1 MADAIKEPFSYSVG
15 ERGRNRV
22 RAFAHPET
30 GRMHLEYYEPTR
42 TGERPKVRRLA
53 LGHSDREL
61 AKEAAEELAAKLRR
75 SAPPATAKL
84 KLVKLFDIYLRE
96 VTPGK
101 SVGTQRHDRMC
112 AEMFLRAFRRDRE
125 PHTLSLRDWN
135 WFIRQRR
142 DGILRPRTVEVKR
155 TVRNRVIAHDL
166 KFLLA
171 VLNWATLAGDGKG
184 GFLLDR
190 NPLKGLPVPREENP
204 SRAVLT
210 LEQYQ
215 RLVAAAA
222 KEGGQIECFVKLAW
236 HTGHRSSSIRNLRWS
251 DVDLE
256 GRRIHWRGEND
267 KIGLDHWNPL
277 HSEVLDALKAH
288 KAVLELVQNRSLSDE
303 WIFPAPQDPSKA
315 MPRETAHKVWKRLAG
330 AAKLPVGQRYG
341 WHSFRRAF
349 SNRLHRSGA
358 PFRDLQDLGGW
369 KSPKTLTEVYLLPD
383 EEAQRRAL
391 EGAESEQFRR

>member
-1 MADAIKEPFSYSVG
+1 MADAINGRWSYSVG

-22 RAFAHPET
+22 RAFVHPET
-30 GRMHLEYYEPTR
+30 GRMHLEYYESTR

-53 LGHSDREL
+53 LGHSDKER
-61 AKEAAEELAAKLRR
+61 AKEAAEKLAAELRR

-84 KLVKLFDIYLRE
+84 KLVTLFDMYLCE

-101 SVGTQRHDRMC
+101 GVGTQQHDRMC
-112 AEMFLRAFRRDRE
+112 ADLFLRAFGRDRE
-125 PHTLSLRDWN
+125 PYTLNLRDWN
-135 WFIRQRR
+135 WFISQRR
-142 DGILRPRTVEVKR
+142 DGILRPRSVTVKR
-155 TVRNRVIAHDL
+155 SVRNRVIAHDL

-171 VLNWATLAGDGKG
+171 VLNWAVLAGDGKG

-190 NPLKGLPVPREENP
+190 NPLKGLSVPREENP
-204 SRAVLT
+204 SRALLT
-210 LEQYQ
+210 LGQYQ
-215 RLVAAAA
+215 RFVSAAA

-236 HTGHRSSSIRNLRWS
+236 HTGHRSSSIRNLRFS

-256 GRRIHWRGEND
+256 GKRIHWRGEND

-277 HSEVLDALKAH
+277 HSEVVEALKAH
-288 KAVLELVQNRSLSDE
+288 KAVLELVQNCPLTGE
-303 WIFPAPQDPSKA
+303 WIFPALKDPSKP
-315 MPRETAHKVWKRLAG
+315 MPRETAHKMWKRLAS
-330 AAKLPVGQRYG
+330 AAKLPVGERYG

-391 EGAESEQFRR
+391 EGAESEQSRR

>member
-1 MADAIKEPFSYSVG
+1 
-15 ERGRNRV
+15 
-22 RAFAHPET
+22 
-30 GRMHLEYYEPTR
+30 
-42 TGERPKVRRLA
+42 
-53 LGHSDREL
+53 
-61 AKEAAEELAAKLRR
+61 
-75 SAPPATAKL
+75 
-84 KLVKLFDIYLRE
+84 
-96 VTPGK
+96 
-101 SVGTQRHDRMC
+101 
-112 AEMFLRAFRRDRE
+112 
-125 PHTLSLRDWN
+125 
-135 WFIRQRR
+135 
-142 DGILRPRTVEVKR
+142 VEVKR

-204 SRAVLT
+204 SRTVLT

-215 RLVAAAA
+215 RLVGAAA
-222 KEGGQIECFVKLAW
+222 KEGGQVECFVKLAW

-277 HSEVLDALKAH
+277 HSEVVEALKAH
-288 KAVLELVQNRSLSDE
+288 KAVLELVQDCPLSDE
-303 WIFPAPQDPSKA
+303 WIFPAPQDPSKP
-315 MPRETAHKVWKRLAG
+315 MPRETAHKVWKRLAS

-391 EGAESEQFRR
+391 EGAESEQSRR

>member
-1 MADAIKEPFSYSVG
+1 MADAIIGRWSYSVG

-22 RAFAHPET
+22 RAFLDPKT
-30 GRMHLEYYEPTR
+30 GRVKLEFYEPTR
-42 TGERPKVRRLA
+42 MGERPKVHRLS
-53 LGHSDREL
+53 LGHSDKER
-61 AKEAAEELAAKLRR
+61 AKEAAEKLAAELRS
-75 SAPPATAKL
+75 SAPPATAKS
-84 KLVKLFDIYLRE
+84 KLVTLFDMYLRE

-101 SVGTQRHDRMC
+101 SKSTQQHDHTC
-112 AEMFLRAFRRDRE
+112 ADLFLRAFGRDRE
-125 PHTLSLRDWN
+125 PHTLNLRDWS

-142 DGILRPRTVEVKR
+142 DGVLRPHRVTVKR

-171 VLNWATLAGDGKG
+171 VLNWAALAGDGKG
-184 GFLLDR
+184 KFLLDR
-190 NPLKGLPVPREENP
+190 NPLKGLELPREENP
-204 SRAVLT
+204 SRAVLS

-215 RLVAAAA
+215 RLISAAA
-222 KEGGQIECFVKLAW
+222 KEGGETECFVRLAW
-236 HTGHRSSSIRNLRWS
+236 HSGHRSQSILRLRWS

-277 HSEVLDALKAH
+277 HSEVTEALKAQ
-288 KAVLELVQNRSLSDE
+288 KALVELLQNRALGDE
-303 WIFPAPQDPSKA
+303 WVFPAPKDSSKP
-315 MPRETAHKVWKRLAG
+315 MPRATLQKIWKRLAN
-330 AAKLPVGQRYG
+330 AAELPKGERYG

-369 KSPKTLTEVYLLPD
+369 KSAKTLMDVYLLPD

-391 EGAESEQFRR
+391 EGAESGQSRR

>member
-1 MADAIKEPFSYSVG
+1 MADAINGRWSYSVG

-30 GRMHLEYYEPTR
+30 GRMHLEYYEPAR

-53 LGHSDREL
+53 LGHSDKEL
-61 AKEAAEELAAKLRR
+61 AKEAAEKLAAELRR
-75 SAPPATAKL
+75 SAPPAAAKITL
-84 KLVKLFDIYLRE
+84 RLLFENYLRE

-101 SVGTQRHDRMC
+101 SAGTQQHDRMC
-112 AEMFLRAFRRDRE
+112 VEMFTRAFGRDRE
-125 PHTLSLRDWN
+125 PNTLSLREWN

-142 DGILRPRTVEVKR
+142 DGMLRPRSVEEKR

-184 GFLLDR
+184 GYLLDR

-204 SRAVLT
+204 SRAILT
-210 LEQYQ
+210 IEQYQ
-215 RLVAAAA
+215 RLLAAAA
-222 KEGGQIECFVKLAW
+222 KEGGLVECFVKLAW

-277 HSEVLDALKAH
+277 HSEVVEALTAH
-288 KAVLELVQNRSLSDE
+288 KTVVELVQNCPSSDE
-303 WIFPAPQDPSKA
+303 WVFPAPRDPSKP
-315 MPRETAHKVWKRLAG
+315 MPRETVHKMWIRLAT
-330 AAKLPVGQRYG
+330 AAKLPVGQRLG

-391 EGAESEQFRR
+391 EGAESEQSRR

>member
-1 MADAIKEPFSYSVG
+1 
-15 ERGRNRV
+15 
-22 RAFAHPET
+22 
-30 GRMHLEYYEPTR
+30 MHLEYYEPTR

-53 LGHSDREL
+53 LGHSDMEL

-75 SAPPATAKL
+75 SAPSVTAKL
-84 KLVKLFDIYLRE
+84 ELSSLFEMYLRE

-101 SVGTQRHDRMC
+101 SAGTQRHDRMC

-125 PHTLSLRDWN
+125 PHTLNLRDWN

-142 DGILRPRTVEVKR
+142 DGILRPRSVEVKR

-204 SRAVLT
+204 SRTVLT

-215 RLVAAAA
+215 RLVGAAA
-222 KEGGQIECFVKLAW
+222 KEGGQVECFVKLAW

-277 HSEVLDALKAH
+277 HSEVLEALKAH
-288 KAVLELVQNRSLSDE
+288 KAVLELVQNCPLSDE
-303 WIFPAPQDPSKA
+303 WIFPALRDTSKP
-315 MPRETAHKVWKRLAG
+315 MPRETVHKMWMRLAT
-330 AAKLPVGQRYG
+330 AAKLPVGQRLG

-391 EGAESEQFRR
+391 EGAESEQSRR

>member
-1 MADAIKEPFSYSVG
+1 MADAINGRWSYSVG

-30 GRMHLEYYEPTR
+30 GRMHLEYYEPAR
-42 TGERPKVRRLA
+42 TGERPKVRRLG
-53 LGHSDREL
+53 LGHSDKER
-61 AKEAAEELAAKLRR
+61 AKEAAERLAAELRR
-75 SAPPATAKL
+75 SAPPTTAKL
-84 KLVKLFDIYLRE
+84 KLVTLFDMYLRE

-101 SVGTQRHDRMC
+101 SAGTQQHDRMC
-112 AEMFLRAFRRDRE
+112 AEMFTRAFGRDRE
-125 PHTLSLRDWN
+125 PNTLSLREWN

-142 DGILRPRTVEVKR
+142 DGMLRPRSVEEKR

-190 NPLKGLPVPREENP
+190 NPLRGLPVPREENP
-204 SRAVLT
+204 SRAMLT
-210 LEQYQ
+210 LEQYR
-215 RLVAAAA
+215 RLESASARD
-222 KEGGQIECFVKLAW
+222 GGQVECFVKLAW

-256 GRRIHWRGEND
+256 GKRIHWRGEND

-277 HSEVLDALKAH
+277 HSEVVEALKAH
-288 KAVLELVQNRSLSDE
+288 KAVLELVQNRPLSDE

-315 MPRETAHKVWKRLAG
+315 IPRETAHKMWKRLAT
-330 AAKLPVGQRYG
+330 AAKLPVGQRLG

-391 EGAESEQFRR
+391 EGAESEQSRR